1 MPNVLVSR
9 RIFKNVKQKKSDISY
24 GKLLIYENDA
34 SLTTQN
40 DISVSKSANTVD
52 IFEYLKE
59 VSKF

>member
-9 RIFKNVKQKKSDISY
+9 RIFKNVKQKSDISY

-40 DISVSKSANTVD
+40 DISVSKSADTVD
-52 IFEYLKE
+52 LFEYLKE